1 MLPPLIRS
9 RSLRLSG
16 TACTRTRT
24 SPASGSGTGT
34 VSRRSTAVGRGPY
47 SWVRH
52 ARIDSVMRRYVTDR
66 GPALRRGPDALPVV
80 TSGWDDYLIDVLLKV
95 VLENA
100 TLKHHPAFGVASD
113 LTVDFFPLPRPAVY
127 VDTNVALIL
136 VVVTFV
142 TVSTFDVVVV

>member
-24 SPASGSGTGT
+24 SPASGAGTGT

-66 GPALRRGPDALPVV
+66 GPALRRGPD
-80 TSGWDDYLIDVLLKV
+80 TW
-95 VLENA
+95 
-100 TLKHHPAFGVASD
+100 
-113 LTVDFFPLPRPAVY
+113 
-127 VDTNVALIL
+127 
-136 VVVTFV
+136 TFV
-142 TVSTFDVVVV
+142 VRLCRELLRRRLGRVELCALQRCLCTRVLVQRDADCRRCRVTDADTLRVLRDE